1 MEQDVMAHIREVV
14 AQRSLELGG
23 RGLVAPADV
32 SVTLNAH
39 ESAPGCRLFTATWG
53 GGRDSG
59 ALSGLLRDD
68 DPPDTY
74 PGQAMGK
81 LFARWAEAGQQPGAA
96 AVAASAAQLLDPER
110 RRVPVLAPG
119 DLANMP
125 GAELPELLNG
135 DPPHGVS
142 FWWSDGGPAR
152 QVTARTDGAGGITL
166 TESAASTGVAP

>member
-1 MEQDVMAHIREVV
+1 MAHIREVV

-23 RGLVAPADV
+23 RGLVAAADV
-32 SVTLNAH
+32 SVALNAQ

-53 GGRDSG
+53 AGRDSG

-74 PGQAMGK
+74 PGQALGK

-110 RRVPVLAPG
+110 RSVPVLAPG
-119 DLANMP
+119 DLANLP
-125 GAELPELLNG
+125 GAELPELLGG
-135 DPPHGVS
+135 DPPQGVR
-142 FWWSDGGPAR
+142 FWWSDGGRPRNIA
-152 QVTARTDGAGGITL
+152 VHTDNAGGVTIN
-166 TESAASTGVAP
+166 ESAPATGGTP